1 MEQPPIIDVTLSDGF
16 RGAPNGFF
24 AQLRGDAPSPSEPV
38 ADVPDNIILPSQP
51 DPATPDKSAE
61 PEDDTPAPTL
71 KKPSELK
78 KGIEALL
85 GDEPAAEEKR
95 AAEPEDEGD
104 APTDATTPE
113 AKGAW
118 KNIKKEV
125 RELKQERERLAKELE
140 AAKSIKDSDPIKS
153 EAEALRRQVDE
164 LRDKL
169 VKYDFREDPKYVSE
183 IGKPLET
190 AKAQIAKLA
199 KATEIDVGAIEDAI
213 YQSDEAKF
221 LEKLDA
227 AIESLPASRQ
237 AMLTNAA
244 VQVRDLEL
252 KAVAMEQQAGEFMKA
267 ANEEKSKLT
276 EKQRTESRAA
286 EMRAVADLEPVLK
299 KVAAAFSMDGEEPDA
314 AVKAILSEAQQA
326 PFDELGA
333 SEKAFSVAA
342 AAMVPRMREKIS
354 YLEKQLALKD
364 RAISRYTGAAPK
376 TGSGAPIAA
385 TAPNAEP
392 TSFFKTFF
400 GKGINEY

>member
-1 MEQPPIIDVTLSDGF
+1 MEPVPTIDVTLSDGF

-51 DPATPDKSAE
+51 DPVTPDKAAE
-61 PEDDTPAPTL
+61 PDDDTPAPTL
-71 KKPSELK
+71 KKPGELK

-85 GDEPAAEEKR
+85 GDEPAVEEKTP
-95 AAEPEDEGD
+95 EPEEPD
-104 APTDATTPE
+104 APADATTPE

-118 KNIKKEV
+118 KNIKKEI

-140 AAKSIKDSDPIKS
+140 SAKSIKDSDPIKS
-153 EAEALRRQVDE
+153 EAETLRKQVDE

-169 VKYDFREDPKYVSE
+169 VKYDFREDPKYVAE

-213 YQSDEAKF
+213 YQNDEAKF

-227 AIESLPASRQ
+227 AIESLPPSRQ

-385 TAPNAEP
+385 TAPSAEP
-392 TSFFKTFF
+392 TSFFKSLF
-400 GKGINEY
+400 GKGINEF